1 MIDAEF
7 HTMMATE
14 AKDARSC
21 TCYPGEG
28 PLPCPRKHALRD
40 CWRAAV
46 IDETQKNIVALK
58 NRDRQPHEQ
67 ALLDYLMRVRCA
79 LELETSD
86 FPNIRREAASR
97 E

>member
-1 MIDAEF
+1 MDQAVE
-7 HTMMATE
+7 TKPRA
-14 AKDARSC
+14 C

-28 PLPCPRKHALRD
+28 PWPCEGKHALRD

-46 IDETQKNIVALK
+46 IDETQKHIVALK

-67 ALLDYLMRVRCA
+67 SLLDYLMRVRCA

-86 FPNIRREAASR
+86 FPHIQLMAGPIPQ
-97 E
+97 